1 MIPKKYKNVLA
12 EYSEQFE
19 NPEIISDIVNF
30 FWDDVATNLRN
41 INYPSIYIEQLGE
54 FNIKHWI
61 LTKKILEYTGLI
73 ERNPG
78 QTFNQRIKKQD
89 SKLQLEKMIK
99 LQKELADE
107 YSKKLNKKQ
116 QRNDYRRSKKDLEQ

>member
-19 NPEIISDIVNF
+19 NPEVISDIVNF
-30 FWDDVATNLRN
+30 FWDDVSTNLRN
-41 INYPSIYIEQLGE
+41 INYPSLYIEQLGE

-89 SKLQLEKMIK
+89 SKLQLDKMIK

>member
-1 MIPKKYKNVLA
+1 MIPKKYKNILA

-19 NPEIISDIVNF
+19 NPEVISDIVNF
-30 FWDDVATNLRN
+30 FWDDVSTNLRS

-89 SKLQLEKMIK
+89 SKLQLEKMIN

>member
-1 MIPKKYKNVLA
+1 MIPKKYKNILA

-30 FWDDVATNLRN
+30 FWDDVATNLRS

-89 SKLQLEKMIK
+89 SKLQLDKMIK

-116 QRNDYRRSKKDLEQ
+116 QRNDYRRSKKDLE

>member
-1 MIPKKYKNVLA
+1 MIPKKYKNILA

-19 NPEIISDIVNF
+19 NPEVISDIVNF
-30 FWDDVATNLRN
+30 FWDDVSTNLRN

-89 SKLQLEKMIK
+89 SKLQLEKMIN

-116 QRNDYRRSKKDLEQ
+116 QRNDYRRSKKDLE

>member
-1 MIPKKYKNVLA
+1 MIPKKYKNILS

-19 NPEIISDIVNF
+19 DPDIVSDIVNF
-30 FWDDVATNLRN
+30 FWDDVATNLRS

-116 QRNDYRRSKKDLEQ
+116 QRNDYRRSKKDLE

>member
-19 NPEIISDIVNF
+19 NPEVISDIVNF
-30 FWDDVATNLRN
+30 FWDDVSTNLRN
-41 INYPSIYIEQLGE
+41 INYPSLYIEQLGE

-73 ERNPG
+73 EKNPG

-89 SKLQLEKMIK
+89 SKLQLDKMIK

-116 QRNDYRRSKKDLEQ
+116 QRNDYRRSKKDLE

>member
-1 MIPKKYKNVLA
+1 MIPKKYKNILS

-19 NPEIISDIVNF
+19 DPDIVSDIVNF
-30 FWDDVATNLRN
+30 FWDDVSTNLRN

-89 SKLQLEKMIK
+89 SKLQLEKMIN

-116 QRNDYRRSKKDLEQ
+116 QRNDYRRSKKDLE

>member
-1 MIPKKYKNVLA
+1 
-12 EYSEQFE
+12 
-19 NPEIISDIVNF
+19 
-30 FWDDVATNLRN
+30 
-41 INYPSIYIEQLGE
+41 
-54 FNIKHWI
+54 
-61 LTKKILEYTGLI
+61 LI

>member
-1 MIPKKYKNVLA
+1 MIPKKYKNILS

-19 NPEIISDIVNF
+19 DPDIVSDIVNF
-30 FWDDVATNLRN
+30 FWDDVSTNLRN

-89 SKLQLEKMIK
+89 SKLQLEKMIN

>member
-1 MIPKKYKNVLA
+1 MIPKKYKNILA

-19 NPEIISDIVNF
+19 NPEVISDIVNF
-30 FWDDVATNLRN
+30 FWDDVSTNLRS

-61 LTKKILEYTGLI
+61 LTKKILEYTGLM
-73 ERNPG
+73 EKNPG

-89 SKLQLEKMIK
+89 SKLQLDKMIK

>member
-19 NPEIISDIVNF
+19 NPEVISDIVNF
-30 FWDDVATNLRN
+30 FWDDVSTNLRN
-41 INYPSIYIEQLGE
+41 INYPSLYIEQLGE

-73 ERNPG
+73 EKNPG

-89 SKLQLEKMIK
+89 SKLQLDKMIK

>member
-1 MIPKKYKNVLA
+1 MIPKKYKNILA

-19 NPEIISDIVNF
+19 NPEVISDIVNF
-30 FWDDVATNLRN
+30 FWDDVSTNLRS

-73 ERNPG
+73 EKNPG

-89 SKLQLEKMIK
+89 SKLQLDKMIK